1 MSFALAVVGACLILE
16 GALPLL
22 APKLWR
28 RRMAVLFALSPG
40 QLRSVGLLSVFAGL
54 VLLWLS

>member
-1 MSFALAVVGACLILE
+1 MSFVLAVVGACLILE

-28 RRMAVLFALSPG
+28 KRMTEMLALSPG
-40 QLRSVGLLSVFAGL
+40 QLRSVGLLSVLGGL
-54 VLLWLS
+54 LLLWVS